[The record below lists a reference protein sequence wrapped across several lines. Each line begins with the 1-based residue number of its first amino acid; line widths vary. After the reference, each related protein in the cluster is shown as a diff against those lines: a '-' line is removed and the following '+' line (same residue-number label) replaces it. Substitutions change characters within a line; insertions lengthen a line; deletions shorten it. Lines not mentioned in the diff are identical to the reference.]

1 MKRLTVNSLA
11 WGNLKKRKKQYAA
24 LIAGIILAM
33 VFSSGTLFFV
43 SCLFSSQKELRRV
56 RYGTA
61 DFIAFELTENDRQQL
76 VGQNPGVE
84 YAFAHM
90 LGFAYTEEQEEGT
103 AVGWL
108 DETAREYYQPIV
120 LEGRWPDQEGE

>member
-61 DFIAFELTENDRQQL
+61 DFIAFELTEDEISYL
-76 VGQNPGVE
+76 SCIPE
-84 YAFAHM
+84 
-90 LGFAYTEEQEEGT
+90 T
-103 AVGWL
+103 GWSG
-108 DETAREYYQPIV
+108 EH
-120 LEGRWPDQEGE
+120 PDMTDFG